1 MQHKYL
7 FITVFLCLPFF
18 LQSQSLGS
26 SVIARGGISI
36 GGPLGF
42 SDIPSEATGQPGL
55 GPNLSL
61 QWRERFY
68 SNFSLSIGIGYSE
81 KGATFTSPVSGR
93 YDAARGILGE
103 EFPIPLRIGYTG
115 IVDGQIDNRYLD
127 FPIIASYHTKKWRFG
142 LGYQYSK
149 LLQGSLTGLVDI
161 KALLLTFNDQVFD
174 ESSIIRTRENVGI
187 VSIGRQV
194 SNRLNVSLDATMSFN
209 RLFNNVIE
217 EGLVNPRNT
226 YVHLLVG
233 FTLFDIQKDSQY
245 RHP

>member
-7 FITVFLCLPFF
+7 LISALLCVPFF
-18 LQSQSLGS
+18 LNSQSLGS
-26 SVIARGGISI
+26 SIIARGGISI
-36 GGPLGF
+36 GGPIAF

-61 QWRERFY
+61 LWREQFY
-68 SNFSLSIGIGYSE
+68 SNFSISIGIGYSE
-81 KGATFTSPVSGR
+81 KGATFTSPVSGK

-115 IVDGQIDNRYLD
+115 IVDGVIENRYLD
-127 FPIIASYHTKKWRFG
+127 FPIIASYHLKQWRFG

-149 LLQGSLTGLVDI
+149 LLKGSLTGLVDV
-161 KALLLTFNDQVFD
+161 KALLLTFKDQTFD
-174 ESSIIRTRENVGI
+174 ESSLIKNRENVGI

-194 SNRLNVSLDATMSFN
+194 SNRLSLSIDATMSFDKLMN
-209 RLFNNVIE
+209 KVE
-217 EGLVNPRNT
+217 DGLINPRNT

-233 FTLFDIQKDSQY
+233 FTLFDIQRDSRY
-245 RHP
+245 LRP

>member
-7 FITVFLCLPFF
+7 LITLFLCLPFF

-36 GGPLGF
+36 GGPLSF

-68 SNFSLSIGIGYSE
+68 SNFSISIGIGYSE

-103 EFPIPLRIGYTG
+103 EFPIPIRIGYTG
-115 IVDGQIDNRYLD
+115 LVDGVLANSYLD
-127 FPIIASYHTKKWRFG
+127 FPIIASYHTKQWRFG
-142 LGYQYSK
+142 VGYQYSK

-174 ESSIIRTRENVGI
+174 ESDIIKARENVGI
-187 VSIGRQV
+187 ISIGRQV
-194 SNRLNVSLDATMSFN
+194 SNRLSISLDATMSFD
-209 RLFNNVIE
+209 RLLNNFE
-217 EGLVNPRNT
+217 EGLINPRNT

-233 FTLFDIQKDSQY
+233 FTLFDIQRDSRY
-245 RHP
+245 LHP